1 MLTLRL
7 LGSPSF
13 WVNGTPLTGL
23 RYPQGRK
30 LLAYLAL
37 QKGRPVERAYL
48 AGLFWPETDPAQA
61 LFYLRRTLSDL
72 RKALGPESTRLL
84 SPTPRTLALNLEG
97 AECDLARGASGEGEG
112 EILQGWTDDWVL
124 AARQAR
130 QSAKPAIRTT
140 PRLLG
145 RDELLKS
152 TLALL
157 DTAPVVTLTGPG
169 GVGKTR
175 LARAVVQS
183 LQATGAG
190 VGFVSLA
197 SLPPAIHLE
206 STLEELWHTL
216 ATALDI
222 PQAALATQLKRR
234 STLVVLDNCEQVCA
248 ACAALITALPGVRF
262 LATSRIPLGCQGE
275 QPLAVPP
282 LELDVAATLFREHA
296 AALGVTCPRDARD
309 ARDATVEAICQSVDC
324 LPLAIELA
332 ASRLTLMSAA
342 QLRERLGTPL
352 RLLRR
357 SQTSP
362 AEIPRQA
369 TLEATIQWSY
379 SLLPEPER
387 LAFIRLGVFQGEW
400 GLEAA
405 EAVLETLDADTL
417 LESLVRQSLLVVSR
431 TASGEPRFH
440 FLETIR
446 AFARSQCAEPA
457 YASAA
462 RAHAH
467 YFYALAQCAHPE
479 QREGVQQL
487 EASRREFAAAL
498 AWFEINSPV
507 TGIALMLV
515 LETFWVRLSGGF
527 PSHTCLTRLMSA
539 AGNDLSLPQRIQ
551 AQRLLAA
558 LTLEYS
564 EAQRLLIEAHA
575 LALQHA
581 LERERGYC
589 LLALCLLEKQR
600 NADAVRR
607 YAQEAHACFT
617 HQDDLAGQTY
627 ALEYLAVAALCQGK
641 LSEAEQGYTQFLVLA
656 RQLESHII
664 TGDALYGLAQV
675 LIFQERYSEAE
686 PIVHEALGQMPDEMG
701 QANVRY
707 LLGELAR
714 HTGQPTAALAHYTEA
729 LRLCHDN
736 MIHVLPA
743 FIERSRAIV
752 LASQKDFAAAW
763 ASVQAAL
770 VEFRCY
776 RIGAQLGSTLAEMAW
791 IAHREGKPREAQ
803 AFFEQAAQAPPRDI
817 RHPRD
822 EARLQIF

>member
-1 MLTLRL
+1 MLSLRL
-7 LGSPSF
+7 FGPPVFL
-13 WVNGTPLTGL
+13 VNGAPLTGL

-37 QKGRPVERAYL
+37 QKGRSVERAYL

-72 RKALGPESTRLL
+72 RKALGAEAVRLL
-84 SPTPRTLALNLEG
+84 SPTPRTLLLNLEG
-97 AECDLARGASGEGEG
+97 VECDLASGVSGGE
-112 EILQGWTDDWVL
+112 EILQGWTEDWVL
-124 AARQAR
+124 TARQAL
-130 QSAKPAIRTT
+130 QSAKPALRTT
-140 PRLLG
+140 PRFLG
-145 RDELLKS
+145 RDALLKS
-152 TLALL
+152 TLAALSM
-157 DTAPVVTLTGPG
+157 APVVTLTGPG

-183 LQATGAG
+183 LQATGAS

-197 SLPPAIHLE
+197 SLPPTSE

-216 ATALDI
+216 ATALDV
-222 PQAALATQLKRR
+222 PTAALATQLKRR

-248 ACAALITALPGVRF
+248 ACAALIAALPGVRF
-262 LATSRIPLGCQGE
+262 LATSRIPLGCEGE
-275 QPLAVPP
+275 QLLAVPP
-282 LELDVAATLFREHA
+282 LELSTAAMLFREHA
-296 AALGVTCPRDARD
+296 ATLGVACPHDAS
-309 ARDATVEAICQSVDC
+309 VEAICQSVDC

-357 SQTSP
+357 SQTSSG
-362 AEIPRQA
+362 EIPRQA
-369 TLEATIQWSY
+369 TLEATIRWSY

-387 LAFIRLGVFQGEW
+387 LAFIRLGAFQDEW
-400 GLEAA
+400 SLEAA
-405 EAVLETLDADTL
+405 EAVLETPDADTL

-446 AFARSQCAEPA
+446 EFARSPCAEPA
-457 YASAA
+457 HARAA
-462 RAHAH
+462 HAHAH
-467 YFYALAQCAHPE
+467 YFHALAQRARPE

-487 EASRREFAAAL
+487 EAARHEFATAL
-498 AWFEINSPV
+498 AWFEINSPIA
-507 TGIALMLV
+507 GIELMLA
-515 LETFWVRLSGGF
+515 LETFWIRLSSGF
-527 PSHTCLTRLMSA
+527 PSHACLTRLLSA
-539 AGNDLSLPQRIQ
+539 AGSDLALPQRIQ

-558 LTLEYS
+558 LTLDYS
-564 EAQRLLIEAHA
+564 EAQRLLTDAHS

-600 NADAVRR
+600 DADAVRR

-617 HQDDLAGQTY
+617 HQDDLAGQAY
-627 ALEYLAVAALCQGK
+627 ALEYLSVAALCQAK
-641 LSEAEQGYTQFLVLA
+641 LGEAEQGYTQFLVLA
-656 RQLESHII
+656 RQLESHIS

-675 LIFQERYSEAE
+675 LIFQERYTEAE
-686 PIVHEALGQMPDEMG
+686 PVAHEALRQMPDAMG

-714 HTGQPTAALAHYTEA
+714 HTGHTATALPHYAEA

-736 MIHVLPA
+736 TIHVLPA

-752 LASQKDFAAAW
+752 LADERDFAAAW

-770 VEFRCY
+770 VEFRRY
-776 RIGAQLGSTLAEMAW
+776 HIGAQLGSTLAEMAW
-791 IAHREGKPREAQ
+791 IAQREGKSSEAQ

>member
-72 RKALGPESTRLL
+72 RKALGTESARLL
-84 SPTPRTLALNLEG
+84 SPTPRTLALNLDG
-97 AECDLARGASGEGEG
+97 AECDLTSGASGEGEG

-124 AARQAR
+124 AARQAW
-130 QSAKPAIRTT
+130 QSAKPAVRTT
-140 PRLLG
+140 PLLLG
-145 RDELLKS
+145 RDALLKS

-183 LQATGAG
+183 LQATGAS

-197 SLPPAIHLE
+197 SLSPTSE
-206 STLEELWHTL
+206 STLEELRHTL
-216 ATALDI
+216 ATALEI
-222 PQAALATQLKRR
+222 PQAALATQLKRHA
-234 STLVVLDNCEQVCA
+234 TLVVLDNCEQVCA

-262 LATSRIPLGCQGE
+262 LATSRIPLGCERE
-275 QPLAVPP
+275 QLLAVPP

-296 AALGVTCPRDARD
+296 AALGVACPRDAPS
-309 ARDATVEAICQSVDC
+309 AYNATVEAICQSVDC

-357 SQTSP
+357 SPTSP
-362 AEIPRQA
+362 SEIPRQA

-379 SLLPEPER
+379 SLLPELER

-400 GLEAA
+400 SLEAA

-515 LETFWVRLSGGF
+515 LETFWIRLSSGF
-527 PSHTCLTRLMSA
+527 PSHACLTRLMSA
-539 AGNDLSLPQRIQ
+539 ADSDLSLPQRIQ

-558 LTLEYS
+558 LTLEYT
-564 EAQRLLIEAHA
+564 EAQRLLTEAHA

-600 NADAVRR
+600 DADAVRR
-607 YAQEAHACFT
+607 FAQEAHACFA
-617 HQDDLAGQTY
+617 HQDDLAGQAY

-656 RQLESHII
+656 RQLESHIS

-675 LIFQERYSEAE
+675 LIFQERYTEAE
-686 PIVHEALGQMPDEMG
+686 PFAHEALGQMPDEMG

-714 HTGQPTAALAHYTEA
+714 HTGQPTAALPHYTEA

-770 VEFRCY
+770 VEFRRY

>member
-1 MLTLRL
+1 MAKMLTLRL

-13 WVNGTPLTGL
+13 WVNGAPLTGL

-37 QKGRPVERAYL
+37 QQSQSVERIYL
-48 AGLFWPETDPAQA
+48 AGLFWPDTNEAQA
-61 LFYLRRTLSDL
+61 LFYLRRVLSDL
-72 RKALGPESTRLL
+72 RKAMGEEAWRLL
-84 SPTPRTLALNLEG
+84 SPTARTLALDLTQ
-97 AECDLARGASGEGEG
+97 AECDVFGGGIDTELL
-112 EILQGWTDDWVL
+112 LQGWTEDWVL
-124 AARQAR
+124 SARQAL
-130 QSAKPAIRTT
+130 QSAKPALRTT
-140 PRLLG
+140 PRFLG

-152 TLALL
+152 TLAALPM
-157 DTAPVVTLTGPG
+157 APVVTLTGPG

-183 LQATGAG
+183 LQATGAS

-197 SLPPAIHLE
+197 SLPPTSE

-216 ATALDI
+216 ATALDV
-222 PQAALATQLKRR
+222 PTAALATQLKRR

-248 ACAALITALPGVRF
+248 ACAALIAALPGVRF
-262 LATSRIPLGCQGE
+262 LATSRIPLGCEGE
-275 QPLAVPP
+275 QLLAVPP
-282 LELDVAATLFREHA
+282 LELNTAAMLFREHA
-296 AALGVTCPRDARD
+296 ATLGVACPHDAHD
-309 ARDATVEAICQSVDC
+309 ASVEAICQSVDC

-362 AEIPRQA
+362 GETPRQA
-369 TLEATIQWSY
+369 TLEATIRWSY
-379 SLLPEPER
+379 SLLPESER

-400 GLEAA
+400 SLEAA
-405 EAVLETLDADTL
+405 EAVLETPDADTL
-417 LESLVRQSLLVVSR
+417 LESLARQSLLVVSR

-446 AFARSQCAEPA
+446 EFARSPCAEPA
-457 YASAA
+457 PARAA
-462 RAHAH
+462 HAHAH
-467 YFYALAQCAHPE
+467 YFYALAQRARPE

-487 EASRREFAAAL
+487 EAARHEFATAL
-498 AWFEINSPV
+498 AWFEINSPIA
-507 TGIALMLV
+507 GIELMLA
-515 LETFWVRLSGGF
+515 LETFWIRLSSGF
-527 PSHTCLTRLMSA
+527 PSHACLTRLLSA
-539 AGNDLSLPQRIQ
+539 ACSDLALPQRMQ

-558 LTLEYS
+558 LTLDYS
-564 EAQRLLIEAHA
+564 EAQRLLTEAHS

-600 NADAVRR
+600 DADAVRR

-617 HQDDLAGQTY
+617 HQDDLAGQAY
-627 ALEYLAVAALCQGK
+627 ALEYLAVAALCQARLG
-641 LSEAEQGYTQFLVLA
+641 EAEQGYTQFLVLA
-656 RQLESHII
+656 RQLESHIS

-675 LIFQERYSEAE
+675 LIFQERYTEAE
-686 PIVHEALGQMPDEMG
+686 PVTHEALLQMPDEMG

-714 HTGQPTAALAHYTEA
+714 HTGHPAAALPHYAEA

-736 MIHVLPA
+736 TIHVLPA

-752 LASQKDFAAAW
+752 LADQRDFAAAW

-770 VEFRCY
+770 VEFRRY